1 MRAVRTTVFLSLAL
15 LTLPLFASPAA
26 AQFRAFGPFGRG
38 IFGPAFGFPFSYGYP
53 GFYGPGYGY
62 GYPYGGYD
70 PYGYGAT
77 FTPYSTY
84 AIPVAY
90 ASSRGTYIPRA
101 TYAARTNYVSPTPY
115 TEPSFTRPAAY
126 TDGYSEAEGAGIR
139 RAAYT
144 NDAGTFRPHYFPT
157 TYIFFYGPFCP

>member
-1 MRAVRTTVFLSLAL
+1 EVTSVFLVLAL
-15 LTLPLFASPAA
+15 LALPPFASPAA

-38 IFGPAFGFPFSYGYP
+38 IFGPAFGFPFSSGYYP

-62 GYPYGGYD
+62 GYPYGGYGGGFGNYYGGYD

-101 TYAARTNYVSPTPY
+101 R
-115 TEPSFTRPAAY
+115 
-126 TDGYSEAEGAGIR
+126 SEEN
-139 RAAYT
+139 T
-144 NDAGTFRPHYFPT
+144 
-157 TYIFFYGPFCP
+157 